1 MRPQRSLLLVICFL
15 ALAGCAPA
23 NGGSSAVSYEIRNST
38 HSQQIEQAETARI
51 EIAAP
56 YENLRVNSAAA
67 PQTLLSAQVESVG
80 AVRLASTGTTD
91 RTVRLY
97 EEVPAGSVSLD
108 RALDWTVNL
117 TPDIPLELVITSAS
131 GAVTLDLA
139 GVQLSGL
146 MVTDVSGS
154 IEITLPAPQN
164 AAYTAQ
170 VINTS
175 GSSTVQLPATAAAR
189 VEVKG
194 NISGSATVDGRFTEV
209 VAGVWET
216 ADFADAQE
224 RIVLELTTVSG
235 ALIVR

>member
-1 MRPQRSLLLVICFL
+1 MRLHRSLLLGICFV

-23 NGGSSAVSYEIRNST
+23 NGGSPAGSYEIKTST
-38 HSQQIEQAETARI
+38 HSQQIEQAETARV

-56 YENLRVNSAAA
+56 YENLHVNSAAA

-91 RTVRLY
+91 RTIRLY
-97 EEVPAGSVSLD
+97 EEVPADSISLD
-108 RALDWTVNL
+108 RALDWTVSL

-146 MVTDVSGS
+146 MVTDVSGN
-154 IEITLPAPQN
+154 IEVTLPAPQD

-170 VINTS
+170 IINTS
-175 GSSTVQLPATAAAR
+175 GSSTVQLPAAAAR
-189 VEVKG
+189 VEVRG
-194 NISGSATVDGRFTEV
+194 SISGSATVDERFTEV
-209 VAGVWET
+209 AAGVWET
-216 ADFADAQE
+216 ADFADSQE
-224 RIVLELTTVSG
+224 RIILELTTVSG
-235 ALIVR
+235 ALTVR